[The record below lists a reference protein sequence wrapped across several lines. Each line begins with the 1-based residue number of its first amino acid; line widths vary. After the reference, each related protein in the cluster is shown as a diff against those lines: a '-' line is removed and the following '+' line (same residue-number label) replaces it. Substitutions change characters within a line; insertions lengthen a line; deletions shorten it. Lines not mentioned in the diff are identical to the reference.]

1 MTRRLANLVR
11 LRRLETDAAR
21 RDLAQAL
28 AEEGAILARDS
39 ALAAEIAR
47 VRAAGEVPDRE
58 ILAAWLA
65 RQSAERTRLAE
76 NLRVAEGRTA
86 AVRAG
91 LSGRRMA
98 ETAAD
103 EAFAAARAEAARV
116 DQGRSQ
122 VGLEDAARF
131 RMCDEN
137 ETDGSADLACR
148 EG

>member
-39 ALAAEIAR
+39 ALAAEVAS
-47 VRAAGEVPDRE
+47 VRAAGDVPDRE

-65 RQSAERTRLAE
+65 RRGAERADLAE
-76 NLRVAEGRTA
+76 SLRVAAGRTA

-91 LSGRRMA
+91 LTGRRMA

-103 EAFAAARAEAARV
+103 EAFAAARAAAARL

-131 RMCDEN
+131 RQCDEN
-137 ETDGSADLACR
+137 ETDHWADWACW